1 MKSPNYLNDDIERYL
16 TTCRFNAVVCT
27 TNEVVKRNG
36 ELVMGAGIAKVFRDT
51 FPILPYYW
59 GEQLTQ
65 RKKRGDNGLLMMTH
79 CSNVSNYKIGPYLI
93 AFPTKYHYK
102 DSSPLELVERSML
115 ELYLLADIMNF
126 SSVLLPKPGC
136 SNGGLSWEKDVFPA
150 INVLLDERFTIIDK
164 IN

>member
-51 FPILPYYW
+51 FPILPFYW

-65 RKKRGDNGLLMMTH
+65 RKKRGDGGHLMMAH
-79 CSNVSNYKIGPYLI
+79 CSNVSNYKLGPYLI
-93 AFPTKYHYK
+93 AFPTKYNFK
-102 DSSPLELVERSML
+102 DKSSLPLIDASMVELRFLVN
-115 ELYLLADIMNF
+115 IMNF

-136 SNGGLSWEKDVFPA
+136 SNGGLSWEKEVFPS
-150 INVLLDERFTIIDK
+150 IKDLLDERFTIIDK

>member
-16 TTCRFNAVVCT
+16 TMCKFNAVVCT

-51 FPILPYYW
+51 FPILPFYW

-65 RKKRGDNGLLMMTH
+65 RKKRGDGGHLMVTH
-79 CSNVSNYKIGPYLI
+79 CSSVSNYKIGPYLI
-93 AFPTKYHYK
+93 AFPTKYHFK
-102 DSSPLELVERSML
+102 DSSSLELIEESMS

-136 SNGGLSWEKDVFPA
+136 SNGGLSWEKQVYPVIKNA
-150 INVLLDERFTIIDK
+150 LDGRFIIIDSVY
-164 IN
+164 